1 MNFLNN
7 KKGQGL
13 SLTVIIVAALAL
25 IVLVILALIF
35 SGRMASFNEDI
46 SKEGTT
52 ELTALKIT
60 YGSCHPTQSA
70 ENTFL
75 SGMQSEDS
83 STKDSARA
91 TLKAE
96 ISRCRSEGT
105 DSSNC
110 ISTGCEWE

>member
-1 MNFLNN
+1 MNFFKD

-25 IVLVILALIF
+25 IVLVILAIIF

-70 ENTFL
+70 ENNFL

-83 STKDSARA
+83 SVTDETRS
-91 TLKAE
+91 TLKSE
-96 ISRCRSEGT
+96 ISRCRGEGT

-110 ISTGCEWE
+110 ISTGCDWE